1 MISLIWVSTD
11 ELFVFSVGR
20 FLAFSVVVLFS
31 SAASAL
37 EVSAV
42 RGVLDSH
49 PVVASI
55 RKYRG
60 KVVIKDQCKA
70 DNYAMFVNYGPN
82 PYLIICPKSAQ
93 SLALIERA
101 LHHEAVHMA
110 QWCWGTAS
118 LYSSQNLRANAIK
131 KGLTYKHAD
140 LALKRLGHQPGSDLY
155 ESEWEAYYF
164 EDAPPE
170 SIVSLLNDNCKDA
183 TQKDLDQY

>member
-1 MISLIWVSTD
+1 M
-11 ELFVFSVGR
+11 FSVKR
-20 FLAFSVVVLFS
+20 FVLFAVLLFPFP
-31 SAASAL
+31 AASAL

-49 PVVASI
+49 PVVVSV
-55 RKYRG
+55 RNYRG
-60 KVVIKDQCKA
+60 KVVIKDQCKE
-70 DNYAMFVNYGPN
+70 DHYAMFVNYGPN
-82 PYLIICPKSAQ
+82 PYLILCPKSAQ
-93 SLALIERA
+93 SLALVERA

-118 LYSSQNLRANAIK
+118 LYSSQDLRANAIK

-164 EDAPPE
+164 EDAPPK
-170 SIVSLLNDNCKDA
+170 SIVSLLEENCKDA
-183 TQKDLDQY
+183 SQKDLDQY